1 MKSDID
7 ELLEFYEKNL
17 SWNERISSL
26 INKRHSEIDSSV
38 LTRTPFLEFTDEGK
52 IDIDKMYPP
61 SLEIR
66 TDDSP
71 YYEYYQCIKKAFN
84 LKSIETFCDI
94 GCATGHLIE
103 ILSEYNSISVAGV
116 EYFEYQKENANE
128 SIRECIN
135 VLDIRDPLDIDI
147 KFDIVNC
154 TEVAEHIDPKY
165 LDVFLDNLKKI
176 TGKYLI
182 FSWSNTYPPAD
193 APPQHVSPLPPKD
206 VMKLMTNWGFELN
219 LEKTRVF
226 NQESLKYN
234 NYYPWWRESLTIWK
248 VK

>member
-1 MKSDID
+1 MKSISEDLIN
-7 ELLEFYEKNL
+7 FYKKNL
-17 SWNERISSL
+17 SWNTRISSL
-26 INKRHSEIDSSV
+26 ISKEHSDIDRMI
-38 LTRTPFLEFTDEGK
+38 LQREPKLEFTSDGK
-52 IDIDKMYPP
+52 INIDKMYPP

-66 TDDSP
+66 TDESP
-71 YYEYYQCIKKAFN
+71 YYEYYQCIKKAFK
-84 LKSIETFCDI
+84 LKTIDTFCDI
-94 GCATGHLIE
+94 GCATGHLIQ

-116 EYFEYQKENANE
+116 EYFEYQKNNAHE
-128 SIRECIN
+128 SVKDCIN
-135 VLDIRDPLDIDI
+135 VLDIRDPLDVDV

-182 FSWSNTYPPAD
+182 FSWSNSYPPAD

-206 VMKLMTNWGFELN
+206 VMKIMTKWGFELN
-219 LEKTRVF
+219 MEKTRVF